1 MKSWFSRHFENF
13 SQGLVEFTNNSYI
26 NDQIKYQ
33 SILKMKFMSL
43 INKIDEDY
51 KQSIKNK
58 DQQKIDTLRLI
69 RSAIKDKDISS
80 RTSKNKEG
88 INESEILSLLLNL
101 IKQRND
107 SIDQFQKA
115 KRDDLIKNEKS
126 EIEVIKDYLPLQKTQ
141 AETEKIINEIIISNN
156 LESIKDMGK
165 LMAIIKNDYAGEV
178 DMGLAGKI
186 AKSKLIN

>member
-1 MKSWFSRHFENF
+1 
-13 SQGLVEFTNNSYI
+13 
-26 NDQIKYQ
+26 
-33 SILKMKFMSL
+33 MSL
-43 INKIDEDY
+43 RNKIDEDY

-80 RTSKNKEG
+80 RTSENKEG
-88 INESEILSLLLNL
+88 INDSEILSLLLNL

-107 SIDQFQKA
+107 SIEQFQKA
-115 KRDDLIKNEKS
+115 KRDDLIKSEQNE
-126 EIEVIKDYLPLQKTQ
+126 IQVIKDYLPQQKTQ
-141 AETEKIINEIIISNN
+141 EETEKIINEIISSNN

-165 LMAIIKNDYAGEV
+165 LMSIIKNDYAGEM
-178 DMGLAGKI
+178 DMGLVSKI

>member
-1 MKSWFSRHFENF
+1 
-13 SQGLVEFTNNSYI
+13 
-26 NDQIKYQ
+26 
-33 SILKMKFMSL
+33 MSL
-43 INKIDEDY
+43 RNKIDEDY

-58 DQQKIDTLRLI
+58 DQQKINTLRLI

-80 RTSKNKEG
+80 RTSENKEG
-88 INESEILSLLLNL
+88 INDSEILSLLLNL

-126 EIEVIKDYLPLQKTQ
+126 EIEVIKDYLPQQKTQ
-141 AETEKIINEIIISNN
+141 EETEKIINEIISSNN

-165 LMAIIKNDYAGEV
+165 LMSIIKNNYAGEV
-178 DMGLAGKI
+178 DMGLVGKI

>member
-1 MKSWFSRHFENF
+1 
-13 SQGLVEFTNNSYI
+13 
-26 NDQIKYQ
+26 
-33 SILKMKFMSL
+33 MSL
-43 INKIDEDY
+43 RNKIDEDY

-80 RTSKNKEG
+80 RTSENKEG
-88 INESEILSLLLNL
+88 INDSEILSLLLNL

-107 SIDQFQKA
+107 SIEQFQKA

-126 EIEVIKDYLPLQKTQ
+126 EIEVIKYYLPLQKTQ
-141 AETEKIINEIIISNN
+141 EETEKIINEIIRSNN

-165 LMAIIKNDYAGEV
+165 LMSIIKNDYAGEV
-178 DMGLAGKI
+178 DMGLVGKI

>member
-1 MKSWFSRHFENF
+1 
-13 SQGLVEFTNNSYI
+13 
-26 NDQIKYQ
+26 
-33 SILKMKFMSL
+33 MSL
-43 INKIDEDY
+43 RNKIDEDY

-80 RTSKNKEG
+80 RTSENKEG
-88 INESEILSLLLNL
+88 INDSEILSLLLNL

-107 SIDQFQKA
+107 SIEQFQKA

-126 EIEVIKDYLPLQKTQ
+126 EIEVIRYYLPQQKTQ
-141 AETEKIINEIIISNN
+141 EETEKIINEIISGNN

-165 LMAIIKNDYAGEV
+165 LMSIIKNDYAGEV
-178 DMGLAGKI
+178 DMGLVGKI
-186 AKSKLIN
+186 AKSKLVN

>member
-1 MKSWFSRHFENF
+1 LR
-13 SQGLVEFTNNSYI
+13 
-26 NDQIKYQ
+26 
-33 SILKMKFMSL
+33 
-43 INKIDEDY
+43 NKIDEDY

-80 RTSKNKEG
+80 RTSENKEG
-88 INESEILSLLLNL
+88 INDSEILSLLLNL

-107 SIDQFQKA
+107 SIEQFQKA

-126 EIEVIKDYLPLQKTQ
+126 EIEVIKDYLPQQKTQ
-141 AETEKIINEIIISNN
+141 EETEKIINEIISGNN

-165 LMAIIKNDYAGEV
+165 LMSIIKNDYAGEV
-178 DMGLAGKI
+178 DMGLVGKI

>member
-1 MKSWFSRHFENF
+1 
-13 SQGLVEFTNNSYI
+13 
-26 NDQIKYQ
+26 
-33 SILKMKFMSL
+33 MSL
-43 INKIDEDY
+43 RNKIDEDY

-80 RTSKNKEG
+80 RTSENKEG
-88 INESEILSLLLNL
+88 INDSEILSLLLNL

-107 SIDQFQKA
+107 SIEQFQKA

-126 EIEVIKDYLPLQKTQ
+126 EIEVIKYYLPQQKTQ
-141 AETEKIINEIIISNN
+141 EETEKIINEIISGKN

-165 LMAIIKNDYAGEV
+165 LMSIIKNDYAGEV
-178 DMGLAGKI
+178 DMGLVGKI

>member
-1 MKSWFSRHFENF
+1 
-13 SQGLVEFTNNSYI
+13 
-26 NDQIKYQ
+26 
-33 SILKMKFMSL
+33 MSL
-43 INKIDEDY
+43 RKKIVDDY

-80 RTSKNKEG
+80 RTSENKEG
-88 INESEILSLLLNL
+88 INDSEILSLLLNL

-107 SIDQFQKA
+107 SIEQFQKA

-126 EIEVIKDYLPLQKTQ
+126 EIEVIKDYLPQQKTQ
-141 AETEKIINEIIISNN
+141 EETEKIINEIISSNN

-165 LMAIIKNDYAGEV
+165 LMSIIKNDYAGEV
-178 DMGLAGKI
+178 DMGLVGKI